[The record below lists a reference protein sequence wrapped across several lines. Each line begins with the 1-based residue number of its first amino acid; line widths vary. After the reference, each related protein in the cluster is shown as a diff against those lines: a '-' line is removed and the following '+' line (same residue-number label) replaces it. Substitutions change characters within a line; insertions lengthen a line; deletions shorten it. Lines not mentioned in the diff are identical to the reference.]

1 MEELATRVG
10 VDPEWVGRLVDLG
23 ILEPADDGSFST
35 GDVQRARVLDDLE
48 RAGIPLD
55 GFAKVLERGELSLAS
70 FDLPVYERFSL
81 LTQTTLSEASEQRG
95 VPFPLLIAMR
105 EALGYAEPGAEDL
118 VREDELRILPLI
130 ELQLAR
136 GVRPAV
142 IERWLRVYG
151 DSLRRVAET
160 EAEWWRSDIQTP
172 RLESGLNVVEMLD
185 VTNRWG
191 EEMATLIEQTL
202 LAVYRAHEE
211 HAWSENFLRDAEDA
225 LERAGLQARPA
236 VAPAMCFLDLTG
248 YTRLTEERGDEAAAE
263 LATRLS
269 TLVRQRAELRRGKV
283 VRWLGDGVMFFF
295 HEPGPAVHAAIE
307 MMEDIS
313 GHGLP
318 PAHVGVHAGPVV
330 TQGGDY
336 FGRTVNIAS
345 RIAEYARPGE
355 LLVSQEVVDASDL
368 DDVTFTE
375 VGPVELK
382 GVSSPI
388 RLHIARRRS

>member
-1 MEELATRVG
+1 
-10 VDPEWVGRLVDLG
+10 
-23 ILEPADDGSFST
+23 
-35 GDVQRARVLDDLE
+35 
-48 RAGIPLD
+48 
-55 GFAKVLERGELSLAS
+55 
-70 FDLPVYERFSL
+70 
-81 LTQTTLSEASEQRG
+81 
-95 VPFPLLIAMR
+95 
-105 EALGYAEPGAEDL
+105 
-118 VREDELRILPLI
+118 
-130 ELQLAR
+130 
-136 GVRPAV
+136 
-142 IERWLRVYG
+142 
-151 DSLRRVAET
+151 
-160 EAEWWRSDIQTP
+160 
-172 RLESGLNVVEMLD
+172 
-185 VTNRWG
+185 
-191 EEMATLIEQTL
+191 
-202 LAVYRAHEE
+202 
-211 HAWSENFLRDAEDA
+211 
-225 LERAGLQARPA
+225 
-236 VAPAMCFLDLTG
+236 
-248 YTRLTEERGDEAAAE
+248 
-263 LATRLS
+263 
-269 TLVRQRAELRRGKV
+269 
-283 VRWLGDGVMFFF
+283 MFFF